1 MSQFDQGLI
10 NRQIYKG
17 ELKFV
22 FEGSMAEDNKN
33 WWEGLGKE
41 LEIDIETFAEKHS

>member
-1 MSQFDQGLI
+1 MLL

-17 ELKFV
+17 E
-22 FEGSMAEDNKN
+22 FEANYGKMANEVKQ

-41 LEIDIETFAEKHS
+41 LEIDIETFDD